1 MTTTLFNTKICF
13 YGAGSMA
20 EALVRGLLTTK
31 EAQPQHLSLL
41 NRSNTERLHLLRK
54 QYGVEVPEQTGDRK
68 RLLAEADFIV
78 LAMKPIDS
86 EAALVELKAL
96 LKPHQTLISV
106 VAGLAIE
113 TIDSILEMQIPIVR
127 TMPNTSSTIGLG
139 ATGMAFSTAVTKEQ
153 QELALSIFRSVGIVE
168 VVEEHMLNMVTALS
182 GSGPAYVY
190 YLMEAMLKAGV
201 EGGLSQETAHELT
214 LQTFLGAAQM
224 VRETGED
231 PAELRRKVTSPGGT
245 TQAAIEVMD
254 RYNFRDGMEKAL
266 FRASERAQEMGAMIG
281 RK

>member
-1 MTTTLFNTKICF
+1 
-13 YGAGSMA
+13 MA